1 MNNPKLR
8 RPRCWSGDW
17 KPLLE
22 LDPTKGWLPTV
33 GYCSTEPGE
42 YKWCVQCFGR
52 GHYSRS
58 AEGALEWA
66 CGKGFIRDSSTV
78 RGLAEQLENMVKN
91 SGEEAAADA
100 V

>member
-8 RPRCWSGDW
+8 RPRYWSGGW

-33 GYCSTEPGE
+33 GYCSTEPSE

-52 GHYSRS
+52 SHYSRS
-58 AEGALEWA
+58 AECVLEWA
-66 CGKGFIRDSSTV
+66 CGKGFIRDPFTI

-91 SGEEAAADA
+91 SGEEADADA